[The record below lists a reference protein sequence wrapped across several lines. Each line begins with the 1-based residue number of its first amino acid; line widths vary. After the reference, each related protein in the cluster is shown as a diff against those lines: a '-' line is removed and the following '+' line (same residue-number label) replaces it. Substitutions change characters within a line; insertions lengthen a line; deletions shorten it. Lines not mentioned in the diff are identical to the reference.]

1 MWVLF
6 YCGRLRM
13 REKRWEKEAGSWKD
27 NMGRVKY
34 VNFTCIQWQRQK
46 QRINMKIYRI
56 AFYSIQY
63 IL

>member
-1 MWVLF
+1 MGFILLWKVKDE
-6 YCGRLRM
+6 GKSN
-13 REKRWEKEAGSWKD
+13 EEEAGRWKD

-46 QRINMKIYRI
+46 QRLNMKIYRI